1 MGGKRMEN
9 DLGKDSVKR
18 LVLRLAIPSMLAQF
32 VSVLY
37 SIVDRMYIGHMK
49 GIGEIALAGV
59 GVTGPIVNLIASFAF
74 WIGIGGAPLLSIKMG
89 EKDEE
94 GAKKILANCF
104 IGLVTIGIILTIIAL
119 LLKDNMIMWFGASD
133 ETFVYAEAYMG
144 IYVLGTVFAFIAA
157 GMNQFIICQGFAKI
171 GMYSVIIG
179 AVSNIILD
187 PIFIFVLGLGV
198 KGAALATVLSQALSS
213 LYILYILFG
222 NRVTIKITF
231 GGYSFKVFR
240 QVLTLGFA
248 PFLILASDNILII
261 VLNMVLQK
269 YGGLERGDMLV
280 TCATIVQSFMLIIT
294 MPLGGI
300 TGGTQAI
307 LGYNYGAKQI
317 DRIKK
322 AQRYI
327 ALIAIIFTSVM
338 MLIANTIPDFFVQMF
353 TQNEEYMRYCRWAI
367 RVYTL
372 GIIPLALQY
381 AIVDGF
387 TGMGIVRM
395 SLPLSLF
402 RKFLFFIC
410 VLVFPALFGVNS
422 AFYTEPVV
430 DIVAGTI
437 STTIYLVFINR
448 ILDERKKA

>member
-1 MGGKRMEN
+1 MGGKVEN

-18 LVLRLAIPSMLAQF
+18 LVLRLALPSMLAQF

-49 GIGEIALAGV
+49 GIGEVALAGV

-94 GAKKILANCF
+94 GAKRILSNCF
-104 IGLVTIGIILTIIAL
+104 LGIVTAGLVLTIVAL
-119 LLKDNMIMWFGASD
+119 LLKDKMIMWFGASE
-133 ETFVYAEAYMG
+133 ETFVYAEAYMR

-187 PIFIFVLGLGV
+187 PIFIFVFDLGV
-198 KGAALATVLSQALSS
+198 RGAAIATVLSQALSA
-213 LYILYILFG
+213 LYILYVLFG
-222 NRVTIKITF
+222 NRVSIKITF
-231 GGYSFKVFR
+231 GGYSFHVFR
-240 QVLTLGFA
+240 QVLTLGVA
-248 PFLILASDNILII
+248 PFLILASDNVLII
-261 VLNMVLQK
+261 ILNMVLQK
-269 YGGLERGDMLV
+269 YGGLEQGDMLV

-300 TGGTQAI
+300 TGGMQAI

-317 DRIKK
+317 DRIKL

-327 ALIAIIFTSVM
+327 ALIAVAFTCIM
-338 MLIANTIPDFFVQMF
+338 MLIANTIPDVFVKMF
-353 TQNEEYMRYCRWAI
+353 TTNEEYMRYCRWAI

-372 GIIPLALQY
+372 GVIPLALQY

-387 TGMGIVRM
+387 TGMGIVKM

-410 VLVFPALFGVNS
+410 VLVFPALFGVDA

-430 DIVAGTI
+430 DIAAGVI
-437 STTIYLVFINR
+437 STCIYLLFINK
-448 ILDERKKA
+448 ILEKRKTS

>member
-1 MGGKRMEN
+1 MGGKVEN

-18 LVLRLAIPSMLAQF
+18 LVLRLALPSMLAQF

-49 GIGEIALAGV
+49 GIGEVALAGV

-94 GAKKILANCF
+94 GAKRILSNCF
-104 IGLVTIGIILTIIAL
+104 LGIVTAGLVLTIVAL
-119 LLKDNMIMWFGASD
+119 LLKDKMIMWFGASE
-133 ETFVYAEAYMG
+133 ETFVYAEAYMR

-187 PIFIFVLGLGV
+187 PIFIFVFDLGV
-198 KGAALATVLSQALSS
+198 KGAAIATVLSQALSA
-213 LYILYILFG
+213 LYILYVLFG
-222 NRVTIKITF
+222 NRVSIKITF
-231 GGYSFKVFR
+231 GGYSFHVFR
-240 QVLTLGFA
+240 QVLTLGVA
-248 PFLILASDNILII
+248 PFLILASDNVLII
-261 VLNMVLQK
+261 ILNMVLQK
-269 YGGLERGDMLV
+269 YGGLEQGDMLV

-317 DRIKK
+317 DRIKL

-327 ALIAIIFTSVM
+327 ALIAVAFTCIM
-338 MLIANTIPDFFVQMF
+338 MLIANTIPDVFVKMF
-353 TQNEEYMRYCRWAI
+353 TTNEEYMRYCRWAI

-372 GIIPLALQY
+372 GVIPLALQY

-387 TGMGIVRM
+387 TGMGIVKM

-410 VLVFPALFGVNS
+410 VLVFPALFGVDA

-430 DIVAGTI
+430 DIAAGVI
-437 STTIYLVFINR
+437 STCIYLLFINK
-448 ILDERKKA
+448 ILEKRKTS

>member
-1 MGGKRMEN
+1 MGGKVEN

-18 LVLRLAIPSMLAQF
+18 LVLRLALPSMLAQF

-49 GIGEIALAGV
+49 GIGEVALAGV

-94 GAKKILANCF
+94 GAKRILSNCF
-104 IGLVTIGIILTIIAL
+104 LGIITVGLVLTIVAL
-119 LLKDNMIMWFGASD
+119 LLKDKMIMWFGASE
-133 ETFVYAEAYMG
+133 ETFVYAEAYMR

-171 GMYSVIIG
+171 GMYSVVIG
-179 AVSNIILD
+179 AVANIILD
-187 PIFIFVLGLGV
+187 PIFIFVFDLGV
-198 KGAALATVLSQALSS
+198 KGAAIATVLSQALSS
-213 LYILYILFG
+213 LYILYVLFG
-222 NRVTIKITF
+222 NRVSIKITF
-231 GGYSFKVFR
+231 GGYSFNVFR
-240 QVLTLGFA
+240 QVLTLGVA
-248 PFLILASDNILII
+248 PFLILASDNVLII
-261 VLNMVLQK
+261 ILNMVLQK
-269 YGGLERGDMLV
+269 YGGLEQGDMLV

-317 DRIKK
+317 DRIKL

-327 ALIAIIFTSVM
+327 ALIAVVFTCIM
-338 MLIANTIPDFFVQMF
+338 MVIANTIPDVFVKMF
-353 TQNEEYMRYCRWAI
+353 TSNEEYMRYCRWAI

-372 GIIPLALQY
+372 GVIPLALQY

-387 TGMGIVRM
+387 TGMGIVKM
-395 SLPLSLF
+395 SLPLSLS

-410 VLVFPALFGVNS
+410 VLVFPALFGVNA

-437 STTIYLVFINR
+437 STCIYLLFINK
-448 ILDERKKA
+448 ILEKRKTS

>member
-1 MGGKRMEN
+1 MGGKVEN

-18 LVLRLAIPSMLAQF
+18 LVLRLALPSMLAQF

-49 GIGEIALAGV
+49 GIGEVALAGV

-94 GAKKILANCF
+94 GAKRILSNCF
-104 IGLVTIGIILTIIAL
+104 LGIVTAGLVLTIVAL
-119 LLKDNMIMWFGASD
+119 LLKDKMIMWFGASE
-133 ETFVYAEAYMG
+133 ETFVYAEAYMR

-187 PIFIFVLGLGV
+187 PIFIFVFDLGV
-198 KGAALATVLSQALSS
+198 RGAAIATVLSQALSA
-213 LYILYILFG
+213 LYILYVLFG
-222 NRVTIKITF
+222 NRVSIKITF
-231 GGYSFKVFR
+231 GGYSFHVFR
-240 QVLTLGFA
+240 QVLTLGVA
-248 PFLILASDNILII
+248 PFLILASDNVLII
-261 VLNMVLQK
+261 ILNMVLQK
-269 YGGLERGDMLV
+269 YGGLEQGDMLV

-317 DRIKK
+317 DRI
-322 AQRYI
+322 
-327 ALIAIIFTSVM
+327 
-338 MLIANTIPDFFVQMF
+338 
-353 TQNEEYMRYCRWAI
+353 
-367 RVYTL
+367 
-372 GIIPLALQY
+372 
-381 AIVDGF
+381 
-387 TGMGIVRM
+387 
-395 SLPLSLF
+395 
-402 RKFLFFIC
+402 
-410 VLVFPALFGVNS
+410 
-422 AFYTEPVV
+422 
-430 DIVAGTI
+430 
-437 STTIYLVFINR
+437 
-448 ILDERKKA
+448 

>member
-1 MGGKRMEN
+1 MGGRKVEN

-49 GIGEIALAGV
+49 EIGETALAGV

-74 WIGIGGAPLLSIKMG
+74 WIGIGGAPLLSIRMG

-104 IGLVTIGIILTIIAL
+104 IGIISIGIVLTIITL
-119 LLKDNMIMWFGASD
+119 LLKNKMIMWFGASE
-133 ETFVYAEAYMG
+133 ETFVYAENYMSV
-144 IYVLGTVFAFIAA
+144 YVLGTVFAFIAA

-179 AVSNIILD
+179 AVANIILD
-187 PIFIFVLGLGV
+187 PIFIFAFGLGV
-198 KGAALATVLSQALSS
+198 KGAAIATVLSQALSA
-213 LYILYILFG
+213 LFILYILFG
-222 NRVTIKITF
+222 NRVPIKITF
-231 GGYSFKVFR
+231 GGYSVKVLK
-240 QVLTLGFA
+240 QVLILGLA
-248 PFLILASDNILII
+248 PFIILASDNVLII

-269 YGGLERGDMLV
+269 YGGVQNGDMLV

-317 DRIKK
+317 DRIKQ

-327 ALIAIIFTSVM
+327 ALIAVIFTSVM
-338 MLIANTIPDFFVQMF
+338 MVIANTIPDIFVQMF
-353 TQNEEYMRYCRWAI
+353 TNNVEYMKYCRWAI
-367 RVYTL
+367 KVYTL

-381 AIVDGF
+381 TIVDGF
-387 TGMGIVRM
+387 TGMGIVKM
-395 SLPLSLF
+395 SLPLSLS
-402 RKFLFFIC
+402 RKFLFFVC
-410 VLVFPALFGVNS
+410 VLVFPAVFGVDS

-430 DIVAGTI
+430 DIVAGI
-437 STTIYLVFINR
+437 VSTSIYLLFINR
-448 ILDERKKA
+448 ILNQRKIA

>member
-1 MGGKRMEN
+1 MGGKVEN

-18 LVLRLAIPSMLAQF
+18 LVLRLALPSMLAQF

-49 GIGEIALAGV
+49 GIGEVALAGV

-94 GAKKILANCF
+94 GAKRILSNCF
-104 IGLVTIGIILTIIAL
+104 LGIVTAGLVLTIVAL
-119 LLKDNMIMWFGASD
+119 LLKDKMIMWFGASE
-133 ETFVYAEAYMG
+133 ETFVYAEAYMR

-187 PIFIFVLGLGV
+187 PIFIFVFNLGV
-198 KGAALATVLSQALSS
+198 RGAAIATVLSQALSA
-213 LYILYILFG
+213 LYILYVLFG
-222 NRVTIKITF
+222 NRVSIKITF
-231 GGYSFKVFR
+231 GGYSFHVFR
-240 QVLTLGFA
+240 QVLTLGVA
-248 PFLILASDNILII
+248 PFLILASDNVLII
-261 VLNMVLQK
+261 ILNMVLQK
-269 YGGLERGDMLV
+269 YGGLEQGDMLV

-317 DRIKK
+317 DRIKL

-327 ALIAIIFTSVM
+327 ILLAVVFTSIM
-338 MLIANTIPDFFVQMF
+338 MLIANAIPDVFVRMF
-353 TQNEEYMRYCRWAI
+353 TNNEEYMRYCRWAI

-372 GIIPLALQY
+372 GVIPLALQY

-387 TGMGIVRM
+387 TGMGIVKM
-395 SLPLSLF
+395 SLPLSLS

-410 VLVFPALFGVNS
+410 VLVFPALFGVNA

-430 DIVAGTI
+430 DIVAGTV
-437 STTIYLVFINR
+437 STCIYLLFINK
-448 ILDERKKA
+448 ILEKRKTS

>member
-1 MGGKRMEN
+1 MGGKVEN

-18 LVLRLAIPSMLAQF
+18 LVLRLALPSMLAQF

-49 GIGEIALAGV
+49 GIGEVALAGV

-94 GAKKILANCF
+94 GAKRILSNCF
-104 IGLVTIGIILTIIAL
+104 LGIVTAGLVLTIVAL
-119 LLKDNMIMWFGASD
+119 LLKDKMIMWFGASE
-133 ETFVYAEAYMG
+133 ETFVYAEAYMR

-187 PIFIFVLGLGV
+187 PIFIFVFDLGV
-198 KGAALATVLSQALSS
+198 RGAAIATVLSQALSA
-213 LYILYILFG
+213 LYILYVLFG
-222 NRVTIKITF
+222 NRVSIKITF
-231 GGYSFKVFR
+231 GGYSFHVFR
-240 QVLTLGFA
+240 QVLTLGVA
-248 PFLILASDNILII
+248 PFLILASDNVLII
-261 VLNMVLQK
+261 ILNMVLQK
-269 YGGLERGDMLV
+269 YGGLEQGDMLV

-317 DRIKK
+317 DRIKL

-327 ALIAIIFTSVM
+327 ALIAVAFTCIM
-338 MLIANTIPDFFVQMF
+338 MLIANTIPDVFVKMF
-353 TQNEEYMRYCRWAI
+353 TTNEEYMRYCRWAI

-372 GIIPLALQY
+372 GVIPLALQY
-381 AIVDGF
+381 AIVD
-387 TGMGIVRM
+387 
-395 SLPLSLF
+395 
-402 RKFLFFIC
+402 
-410 VLVFPALFGVNS
+410 
-422 AFYTEPVV
+422 
-430 DIVAGTI
+430 
-437 STTIYLVFINR
+437 
-448 ILDERKKA
+448 

>member
-1 MGGKRMEN
+1 MGGKVEN

-18 LVLRLAIPSMLAQF
+18 LVLRLALPSMLAQF

-49 GIGEIALAGV
+49 GIGEVALAGV

-94 GAKKILANCF
+94 GAKRILSNCF
-104 IGLVTIGIILTIIAL
+104 LGIVTAGLVLTIVAL
-119 LLKDNMIMWFGASD
+119 LLKDKMIMWFGASE
-133 ETFVYAEAYMG
+133 ETFVYAEAYMR

-187 PIFIFVLGLGV
+187 PIFIFVFDLGV
-198 KGAALATVLSQALSS
+198 RGAAIATVLSQALSA
-213 LYILYILFG
+213 LYILYVLFG
-222 NRVTIKITF
+222 NRVSIKITF
-231 GGYSFKVFR
+231 GGYSFHVFR
-240 QVLTLGFA
+240 QVLTLGVA
-248 PFLILASDNILII
+248 PFLILASDNVLII
-261 VLNMVLQK
+261 ILNMVLQK
-269 YGGLERGDMLV
+269 YGGLEQGDMLV

-317 DRIKK
+317 DRIKL

-327 ALIAIIFTSVM
+327 ALIAVAFTCIM
-338 MLIANTIPDFFVQMF
+338 MLIANTIPDVFVKMF
-353 TQNEEYMRYCRWAI
+353 TTNEEYMRYCRWAI

-372 GIIPLALQY
+372 GVIPLALQY

-387 TGMGIVRM
+387 TGMGIVKM

-410 VLVFPALFGVNS
+410 VLVFPALFGVDA

-430 DIVAGTI
+430 DIAAGVI
-437 STTIYLVFINR
+437 STCIYLLFINK
-448 ILDERKKA
+448 ILEKRNTS

>member
-1 MGGKRMEN
+1 MGGKVEN

-18 LVLRLAIPSMLAQF
+18 LVLRLALPSMLAQF

-49 GIGEIALAGV
+49 GIGEVALAGV
-59 GVTGPIVNLIASFAF
+59 GVTGPIVNLIASFAI

-94 GAKKILANCF
+94 GAKRILSNCF
-104 IGLVTIGIILTIIAL
+104 LGIVTAGLVLTIVAL
-119 LLKDNMIMWFGASD
+119 LLKDKMIMWFGASE
-133 ETFVYAEAYMG
+133 ETFVYAEAYMR

-187 PIFIFVLGLGV
+187 PIFIFVFDLGV
-198 KGAALATVLSQALSS
+198 RGAAIATVLSQALSA
-213 LYILYILFG
+213 LYILYVLFG
-222 NRVTIKITF
+222 NRVSIKITF
-231 GGYSFKVFR
+231 GGYSFHVFR
-240 QVLTLGFA
+240 QVLTLGVA
-248 PFLILASDNILII
+248 PFLILASDNVLII
-261 VLNMVLQK
+261 ILNMVLQK
-269 YGGLERGDMLV
+269 YGGLEQGDMLV

-317 DRIKK
+317 DRIKL

-327 ALIAIIFTSVM
+327 ALIAVAFTCIM
-338 MLIANTIPDFFVQMF
+338 MLIANTIPDVFVKMF
-353 TQNEEYMRYCRWAI
+353 TTNEEYMRYCRWAI

-372 GIIPLALQY
+372 GVIPLALQY

-387 TGMGIVRM
+387 TGMGIVKM

-410 VLVFPALFGVNS
+410 VLVFPALFGVDA

-430 DIVAGTI
+430 DIAAGVI
-437 STTIYLVFINR
+437 STCIYLLFINK
-448 ILDERKKA
+448 ILEKRKTS

>member
-1 MGGKRMEN
+1 MGGKVEN

-18 LVLRLAIPSMLAQF
+18 LVLRLALPSMLAQF

-49 GIGEIALAGV
+49 GIGEVALAGV

-94 GAKKILANCF
+94 GAKRILSNCF
-104 IGLVTIGIILTIIAL
+104 LGIVTAGLVLTIVAL
-119 LLKDNMIMWFGASD
+119 LLKDKMIMWFGASE
-133 ETFVYAEAYMG
+133 ETFVYAEAYMR

-187 PIFIFVLGLGV
+187 PIFIFVFDLGV
-198 KGAALATVLSQALSS
+198 RGAAIATVLSQALSA
-213 LYILYILFG
+213 LYILYVLFG
-222 NRVTIKITF
+222 NRVSIKITF
-231 GGYSFKVFR
+231 GGYSFHVFR
-240 QVLTLGFA
+240 QVLTLGVA
-248 PFLILASDNILII
+248 PFLILASDNVLII
-261 VLNMVLQK
+261 ILNMVLQK
-269 YGGLERGDMLV
+269 YGGLEQGDMLV

-317 DRIKK
+317 DRIKL

-327 ALIAIIFTSVM
+327 ALIAVAFTCIM
-338 MLIANTIPDFFVQMF
+338 MLIANTIPDVFVKMF
-353 TQNEEYMRYCRWAI
+353 TTNEEYMRYCRWAI

-372 GIIPLALQY
+372 GVIPLALQY

-387 TGMGIVRM
+387 TGMGIVKM

-410 VLVFPALFGVNS
+410 VLVFPALFGVDA

-430 DIVAGTI
+430 DIAAGVI
-437 STTIYLVFINR
+437 STCIYLLFINK
-448 ILDERKKA
+448 ILEKRKTS

>member
-1 MGGKRMEN
+1 MGGKVEN

-18 LVLRLAIPSMLAQF
+18 LVLRLALPSMLAQF

-49 GIGEIALAGV
+49 GIGEVALAGV

-94 GAKKILANCF
+94 GARRILSNCF
-104 IGLVTIGIILTIIAL
+104 LGIVTAGLVLTIVAL
-119 LLKDNMIMWFGASD
+119 LLKDKMIMWFGASD

-171 GMYSVIIG
+171 GMYSVVIG
-179 AVSNIILD
+179 AVANIILD
-187 PIFIFVLGLGV
+187 PIFIFVFDLGV
-198 KGAALATVLSQALSS
+198 KGAAIATVLSQALSA
-213 LYILYILFG
+213 LYILYVLFG
-222 NRVTIKITF
+222 NRVSIKITF
-231 GGYSFKVFR
+231 GGYSFNVFR
-240 QVLTLGFA
+240 QVLTLGVA
-248 PFLILASDNILII
+248 PFLILASDNVLII
-261 VLNMVLQK
+261 ILNMVLQK
-269 YGGLERGDMLV
+269 YGGLEQGDMLV

-317 DRIKK
+317 DRIKL

-327 ALIAIIFTSVM
+327 ILLAVVFTSIM
-338 MLIANTIPDFFVQMF
+338 MLIANAIPDVFVRMF
-353 TQNEEYMRYCRWAI
+353 TNNEEYMRYCRWAI

-372 GIIPLALQY
+372 GVIPLALQY

-387 TGMGIVRM
+387 TGMGIVKM
-395 SLPLSLF
+395 SLPLSLS

-410 VLVFPALFGVNS
+410 VLVFPALFGVNA

-430 DIVAGTI
+430 DIVAGTV
-437 STTIYLVFINR
+437 STCIYLLFINK
-448 ILDERKKA
+448 ILEKRKTS